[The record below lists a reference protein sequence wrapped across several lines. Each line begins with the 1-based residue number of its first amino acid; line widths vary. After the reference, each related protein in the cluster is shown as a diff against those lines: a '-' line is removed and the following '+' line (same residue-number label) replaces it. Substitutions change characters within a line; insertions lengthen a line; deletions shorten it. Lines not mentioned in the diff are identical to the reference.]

1 MRLLLFWLG
10 LLCCSAAPA
19 QDPGNTTPPALRDW
33 RDFVLQDAR
42 SRDCPVVLN
51 QPASRLEARHC
62 GWMFPFDFQLDA
74 EGGRFEGRVQLYA
87 EGRVALPGSA
97 SDPPLQVR
105 VNGRELPVMLSG
117 TPSLQL
123 PAGIHRIEGRFQWSR
138 RPERLPLPPELG
150 LLRLSIDGR
159 PVAPLERNAE
169 GLWLGR
175 ARLAEPVSDA
185 LRVEVYRLL
194 QDEIPQQLTTRVVLQ
209 VAGRAREELLGP
221 ALLAGLVPIELY
233 GGLPARLESDG
244 SLRVQVQP
252 GRHELTLV
260 ARAEADTLRWAL
272 GARKEPWPAQ
282 EIWSYDARPSIRV
295 TEAAGDTPI
304 DPRQAGVPA
313 EWAGFPAFVLSEAQA
328 VTLSVQS
335 RGRADD
341 ANRLSL
347 SRRWWLDF
355 DGRSYRSMDRIDGEM
370 QSRWR
375 LNLAEPFEL
384 ASATVAGEP
393 VLITRDAA
401 GDAGVELRQRSVQLT
416 ALASLP
422 RQGALPVAGWSEPLD
437 RVELSVELPPGWRLL
452 AAPGAD
458 RAPGTWVASWSLW
471 NVFLVAL
478 TALIAHRAA
487 GPGFGVI
494 VLGYLVLTHGLPEA
508 PRWLVLGASSL
519 LLLLKS
525 LPPGR
530 LGRWLQVGLA
540 ANLLILTLVALPF
553 ADQQIRIA
561 LHPQLEQ
568 TRIRYGAESMVD
580 AARSYRRGMEAD
592 YGEEVA
598 SEPAPAPMSAE
609 PNVQSMENQKLDVV
623 TVTGSRIKRV
633 DEQNAALQQKY
644 ATGTVVQAGLPEPSW
659 RWRSHSLGFDGPVHP
674 TQAFRLL
681 LSPPG
686 ITRLWQLLS
695 VLLLGLLIWRGVQ
708 HGRLARQRAATSV
721 PTASTAT
728 ASGSA
733 GLVSLLAA
741 LLLGSASPSLQAQA
755 TPDPALLDRWRKLL
769 LEAPSCD
776 PRCARIAEARLQVE
790 GEQLE
795 LQLTVHA
802 EVAAALP
809 LPSDAAAL
817 GEPQL
822 LGEDGELPTR
832 RVNEQLWTTVPR
844 GVHLLRYRGRI
855 LGEQLTLG
863 FPEAPGR
870 IRVEASGYEVSG
882 IREQRL
888 QSGTLTLTRL
898 PGQSSGGTGAELAGG
913 SARSQQFP
921 PFVRV
926 HRRIVLGLEWQI
938 ETEVERLAPSEG
950 GFTVRVPLLAGE
962 LPSDG
967 RVEAEQGAEGPV
979 AVVSFAAR
987 QSHLSFQ
994 STLERAPRLQLR
1006 APELSRHAEVWRF
1019 EVGETWHAEF
1029 DGVPQRGD
1037 SEARA
1042 MPSFDPLPGEQL
1054 TVAIHR
1060 PEPLPGGSVAIDEVE
1075 QRMTVGPRSRQLSL
1089 SFALRA
1095 TQGGQHPVR
1104 LPEGVEVLA
1113 VGIDGAHQN
1122 LRPRDGVLTIP
1133 VRPGNQ
1139 RIHIEWRE
1147 DLALGVRIRSQSVDL
1162 GAEASNLA
1170 LSVELPA
1177 SRWVLGVQGPA
1188 LGPAVLY
1195 WPKLLLVLL
1204 IAVAL
1209 AKSGRTPLS
1218 IGAWLL
1224 LATAFSTVFWP
1235 GLVLVAG
1242 WFLAL
1247 DARRRR
1253 TTVPS
1258 PLGFNALQLGLLALT
1273 GLVLLAFAAAV
1284 PASLIGSPDM
1294 QIAGNDSTATRLNWF
1309 ADRSS
1314 GSLPPVAVWSLPVLA
1329 WRLAM
1334 LAFALW
1340 LAFRLVGWLRWAW
1353 DCAST
1358 GGWWRALPKPEP
1370 AVRRHAASQGETST
1384 ADAEPP
1390 PLPDTEARPD

>member
-1 MRLLLFWLG
+1 MRLLLIWLG
-10 LLCCSAAPA
+10 LLCCSMALAQEREAP
-19 QDPGNTTPPALRDW
+19 TPPALRDW

-62 GWMFPFDFQLDA
+62 LWMYPFDFQLDA
-74 EGGRFEGRVQLYA
+74 EGGRFDGRVQLYA
-87 EGRVALPGSA
+87 EGRVPLPGSA
-97 SDPPLQVR
+97 SDPPLEVR

-117 TPSLQL
+117 TPSLLL
-123 PAGIHRIEGRFQWSR
+123 PAGTHRIEGRFQWSR
-138 RPERLPLPPELG
+138 RPERLPLPAELG

-159 PVAPLERNAE
+159 PVAPLERNSQ

-194 QDEIPQQLTTRVVLQ
+194 QDEIPQQLTTRLVLQ

-221 ALLAGLVPIELY
+221 ALLADMVPTELY

-260 ARAEADTLRWAL
+260 ARAEADTLRWVL
-272 GARKEPWPAQ
+272 GARKDPWPAQ
-282 EIWSYDARPSIRV
+282 EIWSYDARPSIRI
-295 TEAAGDTPI
+295 TEASGDTPI

-313 EWAGFPAFVLSEAQA
+313 EWTGFPAFVLSEAQA
-328 VTLSVQS
+328 VSLAVQS

-355 DGRSYRSMDRIDGEM
+355 DGRSYRSMDRIQGEM

-375 LNLAEPFEL
+375 LNLAAPFEL

-393 VLITRDAA
+393 VLITRDAE
-401 GDAGVELRQRSVQLT
+401 GEAGVELRQRSVQLS

-422 RQGALPVAGWSEPLD
+422 REGALPVAGWSEPLE

-487 GPGFGVI
+487 GPGVGLI

-508 PRWLVLGASSL
+508 PRWLILGASSL

-530 LGRWLQVGLA
+530 LGRWLQVALA
-540 ANLLILTLVALPF
+540 ANLLILTLIALPF

-580 AARSYRRGMEAD
+580 AARSYRRGMEVD
-592 YGEEVA
+592 YGEA
-598 SEPAPAPMSAE
+598 MAPEPAPAPMSAE
-609 PNVQSMENQKLDVV
+609 PNVQSMENQKLDVI
-623 TVTGSRIKRV
+623 TVTGSRVKQPN
-633 DEQNAALQQKY
+633 EQNVALQQKY

-659 RWRSHSLGFDGPVHP
+659 RWRSHSLGFDGPVPP
-674 TQAFRLL
+674 TQQFRLV
-681 LSPPG
+681 LSPPWM
-686 ITRLWQLLS
+686 TRLWQLGS
-695 VLLLGLLIWRGVQ
+695 VLLLGLVIWRVVLQ
-708 HGRLARQRAATSV
+708 WRLTRQRAMT
-721 PTASTAT
+721 PDPSTT
-728 ASGSA
+728 GSGSA
-733 GLVSLLAA
+733 GLAVLLAA
-741 LLLGSASPSLQAQA
+741 LLLGSASPSLQAQS

-776 PRCARIAEARLQVE
+776 QRCARIAEARLRVE
-790 GEQLE
+790 GDQLE
-795 LQLTVHA
+795 LQLTIHA

-809 LPSDAAAL
+809 LPTDAAAL
-817 GEPQL
+817 GDPQL
-822 LGEDGELPTR
+822 LGAEGELPTR

-855 LGEQLTLG
+855 LGEQLTLA
-863 FPEAPGR
+863 FPEVPGR
-870 IRVEASGYEVSG
+870 IRVEASGYEVTG

-898 PGQSSGGTGAELAGG
+898 PGQSSAAPGAELSSG

-967 RVEAEQGAEGPV
+967 RVEAEQSAEGAV

-987 QSHLSFQ
+987 QSHVSFQ

-1019 EVGETWHAEF
+1019 EVGETWHARF

-1042 MPSFDPLPGEQL
+1042 MPSFDPLPGEAL
-1054 TVAIHR
+1054 TVTIHR

-1075 QRMTVGPRSRQLSL
+1075 QRMTVGPRSRNLAL

-1113 VGIDGAHQN
+1113 VSIDGANQN
-1122 LRPRDGVLTIP
+1122 LRPREGVLTIP

-1139 RIHIEWRE
+1139 RIRIEWRE
-1147 DLALGVRIRSQSVDL
+1147 EQAIGVAIRSQPVDL

-1170 LSVELPA
+1170 LAVELPA

-1195 WPKLLLVLL
+1195 WPKLLLLLL

-1209 AKSGRTPLS
+1209 ARSGRTPLS

-1242 WFLAL
+1242 WFLAM
-1247 DARRRR
+1247 DARQRR
-1253 TTVPS
+1253 TTAPS
-1258 PLGFNALQLGLLALT
+1258 PLGFNLVQLGLLALT

-1294 QIAGNDSTATRLNWF
+1294 QIAGNDSTATQLNWF

-1314 GSLPPVAVWSLPVLA
+1314 GSLPLVTVWSLPVLA

-1353 DCAST
+1353 ACASN
-1358 GGWWRALPKPEP
+1358 GGWWMALPKPEP
-1370 AVRRHAASQGETST
+1370 ALRSNAASTVDS
-1384 ADAEPP
+1384 EPP
-1390 PLPDTEARPD
+1390 PLPEAAARPD